1 MQFKISALD
10 RQRAVYT
17 KGASGIRPIIP
28 TTYEG
33 LLEKARTRLSEKA
46 WSYVY
51 GGAGQNQTVRDNESD
66 FNHWRIVPRMLRN
79 VENRDLH
86 VDILGQKWSTPFF
99 LAPIGALE
107 MAHPQADLAVAR
119 AAAATGLPYIFSNQ
133 ASVNMETCAAVMAES
148 PRWFQLYWSRS
159 NELVVSMLQRAER
172 CGCSALV
179 LTLDTT
185 MMGWRTSDLDL
196 AFLPFLQGQGLAQYT
211 SDPVFRQITQELTSP
226 VAASNNPVT
235 FSGLRTLYNV
245 NRRHPGG
252 FWRNLRQGIGLKA
265 VRTFTAIYSRPNIT
279 WADLAFL
286 RENTQLPI
294 VLKGILHPDDA
305 RKALDYGVSGI
316 YVSNHGGRQV
326 DGSVSAIAA
335 LPGIVEVVR
344 DRVPVLFD
352 SGVRGGADAYKAL
365 ALGARA
371 VGIGRPYCFA
381 LAINGAAG
389 VQELIEN
396 WVAELE
402 LTMGL
407 SGCCS
412 VAEIRETQLMRL

>member
-1 MQFKISALD
+1 MQLKITALD
-10 RQRAVYT
+10 RQRAIYT
-17 KGASGIRPIIP
+17 KGASGIRPMIP
-28 TTYEG
+28 TTYQG
-33 LLEKARTRLSEKA
+33 LLEKARIRLSEKA
-46 WSYVY
+46 WSYVN

-79 VENRDLH
+79 VEERDLG
-86 VDILGQKWSTPFF
+86 VDILGQQWPSPFF

-119 AAAATGLPYIFSNQ
+119 AAAATGIPYIFSNQ
-133 ASVNMETCAAVMAES
+133 ASVNMETCAAAMNES

-159 NELVVSMLQRAER
+159 DELVQSLLQRAET
-172 CGCSALV
+172 CGCTALV

-211 SDPVFRQITQELTSP
+211 SDPVFQQITQQLPKTASP
-226 VAASNNPVT
+226 NRVT
-235 FSGLRTLYNV
+235 LSGLRTLYNV

-252 FWRNLRQGIGLKA
+252 FWRNLRQSTGLQA
-265 VRTFTAIYSRPNIT
+265 VRAFTAIYSRPNIT
-279 WADLAFL
+279 WTDLAFL

-344 DRVPVLFD
+344 DRVPILFD

-365 ALGARA
+365 ALGAKA
-371 VGIGRPYCFA
+371 VGIGRPYCLA

-396 WVAELE
+396 WIAELE

-407 SGCCS
+407 SGCRS
-412 VAEIRETQLMRL
+412 VADIRAATLMRM